1 MIVDFSRETYTGDC
15 NPRSIPLCE
24 IIPNPDMLKLLY
36 YETLK
41 TFLKWRTYI
50 GFIAVAVLIPLIEIG
65 MKVEG
70 GRGFMGMTRN
80 LQQDFFFVGNL
91 YNGWFIANM
100 IMLSLVVHIP
110 FLISLVAGDVLAGE
124 ATAGTFRIL
133 LIRPVSRTRILLA
146 KYLTTLFYTFTFVL
160 FLALIS
166 VGLGLALFG
175 SGDLLTFESQNGD
188 GQLFAMRG
196 ILILPESEL
205 LWRFALA
212 YGLAVLAM
220 WVVASLAFLF
230 SALVEN
236 AIGPIIGTM
245 TIVIGSYIIGQLP
258 YSFFEA
264 MKPYLF
270 TTYMNVWQKAFAE
283 PIVWEDIL
291 RWSAYLVSYSLG
303 FLLITWYIFT
313 RKDILS

>member
-1 MIVDFSRETYTGDC
+1 MIRL
-15 NPRSIPLCE
+15 I
-24 IIPNPDMLKLLY
+24 Y

-50 GFIAVAVLIPLIEIG
+50 GFIAVGVLIPLIEIG
-65 MKVEG
+65 MKVG
-70 GRGFMGMTRN
+70 GSKGFLAATRN
-80 LQQDFFFVGNL
+80 LQRDFFFVGNL
-91 YNGWFIANM
+91 YNGWFIASM
-100 IMLSLVVHIP
+100 IMFSLIVHIP

-166 VGLGLALFG
+166 LGLGLALFG
-175 SGDLLTFESQNGD
+175 SGDLLTYESQSGG
-188 GQLFAMRG
+188 GQPVGMSGG
-196 ILILPESEL
+196 ILILPESEMF
-205 LWRFALA
+205 WRFALA
-212 YGLAVLAM
+212 YGCAVVGM
-220 WVVASLAFLF
+220 WVVASVAFLF

-245 TIVIGSYIIGQLP
+245 SIVIGFFIIGSLP

-264 MKPYLF
+264 MRPYLF
-270 TTYMNVWQKAFAE
+270 TTYMNVWQKAFTE
-283 PIVWEDIL
+283 PVAWQDIL
-291 RWSAYLVSYSLG
+291 QWIAYLGSYCLG
-303 FLLITWYIFT
+303 LFLITWYLFT
-313 RKDILS
+313 KKDILS